1 MKTLFRILFHPIV
14 LSTLGLIALA
24 LVIWFVFPLIAF
36 ANHEPFASPTVRLVL
51 IVAVVAFFVL
61 RAVLRAWN
69 ARRKNARLIDG
80 LAASANGGAPVAN
93 TAAASEAA
101 ILQKGFQD
109 AMQVLKTSRSG
120 AAAHQGG
127 LSRLLSL
134 GSSRY
139 LYELPWYMF
148 IGAPGSGKTTALINS
163 GLRFPL
169 AEKLGSHQL
178 KGVGGTRNCDWWFTD
193 EAVLIDTAGRYTTQD
208 SNQAVDREAW
218 QGFLGL
224 LRQHRPRQPLN
235 GVLLTV
241 SMGDL
246 LTMSEAQ
253 RDKHASVLRARVQ
266 ELYNDLNVRLPGY
279 LLVTKADLIAGFNE
293 FFADLGKEAREQ
305 VWGMTFP
312 IEQSST
318 DALVSL
324 PAGLEAMHQRIQGQ
338 LIGRLQQESELGRRG
353 AIAAFDQQV
362 ALAMRLV
369 ANFAE
374 KVFAPSEFEHAMM
387 MRGVYFTSGTQE
399 GSPIDRVMSSL
410 GGAFGLN
417 HRVLPPSRSSG
428 KSFFITRLMR
438 DVVFAEQKIGG
449 TNLKWERRRSL
460 IRFAAMVGMAIFTLA
475 MLIGWGVSSMRNR
488 AYINDVEAQ
497 VKAAQPIVSDAR
509 MASADDLLSILPVID
524 TVQNVAR
531 TPLTADGTPLSMRM
545 GLSQTG
551 KLNAASAQSYRTMLR
566 DVLYPRIA
574 HRIESQLRNSDPNN
588 LEFSY
593 EALKAYLM
601 LFDAQHF
608 DAEALQAW
616 ISFDW
621 DQNLPGNVS
630 AEQRAALSRHLA
642 ALFAD
647 GAVASPI
654 PVDKDLVEKTRTQL
668 LRYPLPERIF
678 SRLKRQ
684 GVGEDIPDFTV
695 ERAVGPT
702 AVTVFA
708 RKSGQPLSRGV
719 TGLFTYDGYHKAFDK
734 SVGQQT
740 RRLLDEEP
748 WVLGR
753 KDIQRAPDDSLKI
766 DQEVRRL
773 YLNEYVKT
781 WDAFIDDLGIAK
793 AGNLDQSI
801 QIARVLSAADSPVV
815 RLMRALTRDTTLGKT
830 SSNAVVNKAQD
841 TINQTKS
848 QLGKML
854 FGANAA
860 PKDAAPGVAIES
872 IVDDHF
878 AELHAIMGTGD
889 NKNTPLNSA
898 VQLLN
903 DIYTFLSAVQ
913 TAQRDKVQMPPSDVP
928 NRAKAESARLPEP
941 VRSMIQQLTAAG
953 TGQALSNLRQ
963 TLSSDV
969 GAQIGQFCTQAINGR
984 YPFARSSTR
993 DVTRDDFA
1001 ALFGPNGKID
1011 DFFNRNL
1018 AQYVDTS
1025 TRPWS
1030 FKRIQEQSMG
1040 GSGDLV
1046 QFQRAATIRDVF
1058 FRNGAVLRLD
1068 FKPVEMDPA
1077 ITTFTLD
1084 VDGQIVK
1091 YAHGPQQLQTVQWPG
1106 PRGGVSAH
1114 VQITPPGPSG
1124 TSGVAIE
1131 GPWALF
1137 RMLDKANIE
1146 PSNAPEKFRVT
1157 FNVDG
1162 RIAVFDVTSSSV
1174 QNPFRLR
1181 EMAEFRCPTG
1191 L

>member
-1 MKTLFRILFHPIV
+1 MKTLCRILFHPAV
-14 LSTLGLIALA
+14 LSFLGMIALA

-36 ANHEPFASPTVRLVL
+36 ANHEPFASPGVRLVL
-51 IVAVVAFFVL
+51 IILLVLFFL
-61 RAVLRAWN
+61 ARALLRAWN
-69 ARRKNARLIDG
+69 ARRKNAQLIDG
-80 LAASANGGAPVAN
+80 LAASTSKETPPANS
-93 TAAASEAA
+93 AAASEAE
-101 ILQKGFQD
+101 ILRKSFQD
-109 AMQVLKTSRSG
+109 AMQVLKTSRASN
-120 AAAHQGG
+120 AAHQGG

-139 LYELPWYMF
+139 LYELPWYVF

-169 AEKLGSHQL
+169 AEKLGKHQL
-178 KGVGGTRNCDWWFTD
+178 KGIGGTRNCDWWFTD

-218 QGFLGL
+218 QGFIGL
-224 LRQHRPRQPLN
+224 LRRHRPRQPLN

-246 LTMSEAQ
+246 LTMNDEQ
-253 RDKHASVLRARVQ
+253 RDRHADVLRSRVQ
-266 ELYNDLNVRLPGY
+266 ELYSDLNVRLPGY

-312 IEQSST
+312 LEQSSA
-318 DALVSL
+318 DALGSL
-324 PAGLEAMHQRIQGQ
+324 SGGLEALHQRIQAQ
-338 LIGRLQQESELGRRG
+338 LISRLQQEPDLTRRG
-353 AIAAFDQQV
+353 AIAAFDQQL
-362 ALAMRLV
+362 ALAVRLV
-369 ANFAE
+369 SDFAQ
-374 KVFAPSEFEHAMM
+374 KVFAPSDFEHAMM

-410 GGAFGLN
+410 GGAFGLS
-417 HRVLPPSRSSG
+417 HRILPPARSSG

-438 DVVFAEQKIGG
+438 EVVFAEQKIGG
-449 TNLKWERRRSL
+449 ANLKWEHRRSL
-460 IRFAAMVGMAIFTLA
+460 VRFAAAAGLAILSLA
-475 MLIGWGVSSMRNR
+475 LLIGWGISSMRNR
-488 AYINDVEAQ
+488 AYVEEVDAQ
-497 VKAAQPIVSDAR
+497 VRTAQPIVSDAR
-509 MASADDLLSILPVID
+509 MASADDLLGILPVID
-524 TVQNVAR
+524 AVQNVTK
-531 TPLTADGTPLSMRM
+531 TPITADGTPLNMRL

-551 KLNAASAQSYRTMLR
+551 KLNAAATQSYRALLR

-574 HRIESQLRNSDPNN
+574 HRIESQLRNADPNN

-601 LFDAQHF
+601 LFDTGHF

-616 ISFDW
+616 IGFDW

-630 AEQRAALSRHLA
+630 TEQRAALSRHLT
-642 ALFAD
+642 ALFTD

-654 PVDKDLVEKTRTQL
+654 PMDKDLVAKTRTQL
-668 LRYPLPERIF
+668 LHYPLPERIF

-684 GVGEDIPDFTV
+684 GVADDIPDFTV

-702 AVTVFA
+702 AVTVYA
-708 RKSGQPLSRGV
+708 RKSGQPLSRGIP
-719 TGLFTYDGYHKAFDK
+719 GLFTYDGYHKAFDK
-734 SVGQQT
+734 SVGEQT

-748 WVLGR
+748 WVLGLT
-753 KDIQRAPDDSLKI
+753 DIRRSPDDGLKI

-773 YLNEYVKT
+773 YLNEYVKS
-781 WDAFIDDLGIAK
+781 WDAFIDDLTIAK
-793 AGNLDQSI
+793 AANLDQSI
-801 QIARVLSAADSPVV
+801 QIARVLSAADSPMV
-815 RLMRALTRDTTLGKT
+815 RLMRALTHETTLGKT
-830 SSNAVVNKAQD
+830 STSTVINKAQD
-841 TINQTKS
+841 KLNETKS

-878 AELHAIMGTGD
+878 TELHAIVGSPD
-889 NKNTPLNSA
+889 DKNSQLNSS

-913 TAQRDKVQMPPSDVP
+913 TAQRDKVQMPQSDVP

-941 VRSMIQQLTAAG
+941 VRGVIQQLTAAG
-953 TGQALSNLRQ
+953 TGQALNNLRQ

-969 GAQIGQFCTQAINGR
+969 SAQVGRFCSQAIAGR
-984 YPFARSSTR
+984 YPFARSSSR

-1030 FKRIQEQSMG
+1030 FKRIQEQSLG
-1040 GSGDLV
+1040 NSGDLV

-1058 FRNGAVLRLD
+1058 FRNGASLRLD

-1091 YAHGPQQLQTVQWPG
+1091 YAHGPQQLQSVQWPG
-1106 PRGGVSAH
+1106 PRGGLSTR

-1146 PSNAPEKFRVT
+1146 PGNAPEKFRVT

-1162 RIAVFDVTSSSV
+1162 RAAVFDVITSSV

-1181 EMAEFRCPTG
+1181 ELAEFHCPTG

>member
-1 MKTLFRILFHPIV
+1 MKILCRILFHPTM
-14 LSTLGLIALA
+14 LSILGLFALI

-36 ANHEPFASPTVRLVL
+36 AGHEPFASPQARLALIVLVL
-51 IVAVVAFFVL
+51 LFVAI
-61 RAVLRAWN
+61 RAIWRAWSN
-69 ARRKNARLIDG
+69 RRRNTQLIDG
-80 LAASANGGAPVAN
+80 LAASAAKEVSPVDPAI
-93 TAAASEAA
+93 ASETE
-101 ILQKGFQD
+101 ILRKSFQE

-120 AAAHQGG
+120 AVAHKGG
-127 LSRLLSL
+127 LSRLLGL

-139 LYELPWYMF
+139 VYELPWYVF

-169 AEKLGSHQL
+169 AEKLGKHQL
-178 KGVGGTRNCDWWFTD
+178 KGIGGTRNCDWWFTD
-193 EAVLIDTAGRYTTQD
+193 DAVLIDTAGRYTTQD

-218 QGFLGL
+218 QGFVGL
-224 LRQHRPRQPLN
+224 LRRHRPRQPLN

-241 SMGDL
+241 SIGDL
-246 LTMSEAQ
+246 LTMNDEQ
-253 RDKHASVLRARVQ
+253 RERHAAVLRSRVQ
-266 ELYNDLNVRLPGY
+266 ELYEDLNVRLPGY

-293 FFADLGKEAREQ
+293 FFADLGKEGREQ

-312 IEQSST
+312 VEQGSA
-318 DALVSL
+318 DALASL
-324 PAGLEAMHQRIQGQ
+324 SGGLAALHQRIQGQ
-338 LIGRLQQESELGRRG
+338 LIGRLQQEPDLARRG
-353 AIAAFDQQV
+353 AIAAFDQQL
-362 ALAMRLV
+362 ALVLRLV
-369 ANFAE
+369 DDFAQ
-374 KVFAPSEFEHAMM
+374 KVFAPSDFEHAMM
-387 MRGVYFTSGTQE
+387 VRGVYFTSGTQE

-417 HRVLPPSRSSG
+417 HRILPPARGSG
-428 KSFFITRLMR
+428 KSYFITRLMR
-438 DVVFAEQKIGG
+438 EVVFAEQKIGG
-449 TNLKWERRRSL
+449 TNLRWERRRSL
-460 IRFAAMVGMAIFTLA
+460 TRFASMAGMAILA
-475 MLIGWGVSSMRNR
+475 VALLIGWGISSMLNR
-488 AYINDVEAQ
+488 AYVDDVEAQ
-497 VKAAQPIVSDAR
+497 VKTAQPVVSDAR
-509 MASADDLLSILPVID
+509 MASADDLLGILPVID

-531 TPLTADGTPLSMRM
+531 TPATADGTPLSMRL

-551 KLNAASAQSYRTMLR
+551 KLNAATGQSYQALLR

-574 HRIESQLRNSDPNN
+574 HRIESQLRNADPNN
-588 LEFSY
+588 LELSY

-601 LFDAQHF
+601 LFDAEHF
-608 DAEALQAW
+608 DAQGLQAW
-616 ISFDW
+616 IGFDW

-630 AEQRAALSRHLA
+630 PEQRAALSRHLA
-642 ALFAD
+642 TLFAD
-647 GAVASPI
+647 GAIASPI
-654 PVDKDLVEKTRTQL
+654 PMDKDLVSRTRNLL
-668 LRYPLPERIF
+668 LRYPLPDRIF

-684 GVGEDIPDFTV
+684 GVGDDIPDFTV

-702 AVTVFA
+702 AITVYA

-719 TGLFTYDGYHKAFDK
+719 PGLFTFDGYHKAFDK
-734 SVGQQT
+734 SVGEQT
-740 RRLLDEEP
+740 RLLLNEEP
-748 WVLGR
+748 WVLGITDVR
-753 KDIQRAPDDSLKI
+753 RSPDDSVKI
-766 DQEVRRL
+766 GQEVRRL
-773 YLNEYVKT
+773 YLNEYVKL
-781 WDAFIDDLGIAK
+781 WDAYIDDLSIAK
-793 AGNLDQSI
+793 AGSLDQSI
-801 QIARVLSAADSPVV
+801 QIARVLSATDSPML
-815 RLMRALTRDTTLGKT
+815 RLMRALAHETALGHT
-830 SSNAVVNKAQD
+830 SNSTVINKAQD
-841 TINQTKS
+841 KLNETKS

-854 FGANAA
+854 FGASAA
-860 PKDAAPGVAIES
+860 PRDAAPGSAIES

-878 AELHAIMGTGD
+878 AGLQATVGAPD
-889 NKNTPLNSA
+889 DKNSPLNAS

-913 TAQRDKVQMPPSDVP
+913 TAQRDKVQMPQSDVP

-941 VRSMIQQLTAAG
+941 VRSVIQQLTAAG

-969 GAQIGQFCTQAINGR
+969 GAQVGQFCTQAINGR
-984 YPFARSSTR
+984 YPFVRSSSR

-1030 FKRIQEQSMG
+1030 FKRIQEQSLG
-1040 GSGDLV
+1040 NSGDLV
-1046 QFQRAATIRDVF
+1046 QFQRAAIIRDVF
-1058 FRNGAVLRLD
+1058 FRSGASLRLD

-1091 YAHGPQQLQTVQWPG
+1091 YAHGPQQLQSVQWPG
-1106 PRGGVSAH
+1106 PRGGLSTR
-1114 VQITPPGPSG
+1114 VQITPPGPNG

-1146 PSNAPEKFRVT
+1146 PGNAPEKFRVT

-1162 RIAVFDVTSSSV
+1162 RAAVFDVITSSV

-1181 EMAEFRCPTG
+1181 ELAEFHCPTG